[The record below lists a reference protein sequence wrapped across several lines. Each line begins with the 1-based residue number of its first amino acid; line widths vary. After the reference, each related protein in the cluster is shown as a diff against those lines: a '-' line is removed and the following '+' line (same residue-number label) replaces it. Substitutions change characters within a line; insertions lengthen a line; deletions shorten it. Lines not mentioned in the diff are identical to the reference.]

1 MLQYELN
8 TAINLAQIA
17 GQTILKFYE
26 EGFETEEKIGADN
39 FSEPVT
45 VADREASRIIVKGLA
60 AAFPDDGILSEEEI
74 DDLDHRLSKSRVW
87 IIDPIDGTAGFVNH
101 DGDFAIQIGL
111 AVNGEAVLGVVMLPF
126 YGVLLHA
133 VRGQGTFSSTNGGE
147 RKQLFVS
154 DLTDIRSMCIAV
166 SRNHPSSRMKQII
179 AHFGFERSV
188 RRGSVGLKVSLIAD
202 READLYIHPSPR
214 TKLWDTCA
222 PQIVLEE
229 AGGKMTDLFGFDLRY
244 DKRDL
249 YNRNGILATNGISHD
264 RVVAK
269 LAPLLAEFGRVPHSP
284 DKR

>member
-111 AVNGEAVLGVVMLPF
+111 AVNGEAVLGVVLLPF

-133 VRGQGTFSSTNGGE
+133 VRGQGTFSSTNSGE
-147 RKQLFVS
+147 SKQLFVS
-154 DLTDIRSMCIAV
+154 DLTDLSSMCIAV
-166 SRNHPSSRMKQII
+166 SRNHPSNRMKQII
-179 AHFGFERSV
+179 SHFGFERSA

-264 RVVAK
+264 KVVAR